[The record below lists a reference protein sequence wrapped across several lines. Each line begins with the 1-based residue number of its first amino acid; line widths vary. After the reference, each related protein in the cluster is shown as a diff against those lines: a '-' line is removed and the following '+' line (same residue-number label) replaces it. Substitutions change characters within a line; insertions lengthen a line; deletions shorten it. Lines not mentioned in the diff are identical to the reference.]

1 MNTDRCL
8 PRSSKLR
15 SGLACS
21 AWRCRGQLGGLEVDP
36 VAIVDTLERLS
47 HADGSAGWCGLIG
60 QATAFFGWLEPPVAK
75 ELLGSARRTCAHR
88 RFLPPQGGLSLAV
101 DGDYT
106 VEGRWT
112 FASGCLHSELI
123 QLGLFVMDGDRPAL
137 RPDGSPDWRFAYVRT
152 SEVEI
157 VDTWDPFG
165 LRGTGSNDIV
175 VRQLRVPPEH
185 MGMPMLD
192 APKSDDSIYQL
203 GFWGHTAVVLGPF
216 PLGVARRAL
225 DELEELLPAR
235 AARGGHV
242 PLVQDPQVHYE
253 LGRCRGALGA
263 ARSFLD
269 ETVGEVWNGICSGS
283 PATDADQQR
292 LRLAMQH
299 AMTAGLD
306 AIDVAY
312 RFAGT
317 SVLGRRA
324 RCSVVFATCTRR
336 GPISRS
342 VSRSIARRAAAPWV
356 STRTAR
362 TRRDSAPAAP
372 APRAPALSRSGPW
385 DLRRRRGRRFLQL
398 RPQRHDRIQRFG
410 GSGHLAAHQVA
421 DPVEHHRTGV

>member
-1 MNTDRCL
+1 MFNEVVEAARVTGGFGDEHRSL
-8 PRSSKLR
+8 PPEVIEAAKR
-15 SGLACS
+15 SGLFCMALP
-21 AWRCRGQLGGLEVDP
+21 GQLGGLEVDP
-36 VAIVDTLERLS
+36 AAIVDTLERLS

-75 ELLGSARRTCAHR
+75 ELLDSAPHVCASTVFAPTGRAVPRR
-88 RFLPPQGGLSLAV
+88 

-123 QLGLFVMDGDRPAL
+123 QLGLFVMDGDRPAS

-157 VDTWDPFG
+157 VDTWHPFG

-235 AARGGHV
+235 ASRGGHV

-317 SVLGRRA
+317 SVLGRKSA
-324 RCSVVFATCTRR
+324 LQRCFRDLHA
-336 GPISRS
+336 
-342 VSRSIARRAAAPWV
+342 
-356 STRTAR
+356 AR
-362 TRRDSAPAAP
+362 THFAFSLEVYRKTGRSALGVDSH
-372 APRAPALSRSGPW
+372 S
-385 DLRRRRGRRFLQL
+385 
-398 RPQRHDRIQRFG
+398 
-410 GSGHLAAHQVA
+410 
-421 DPVEHHRTGV
+421 

>member
-1 MNTDRCL
+1 M
-8 PRSSKLR
+8 
-15 SGLACS
+15 
-21 AWRCRGQLGGLEVDP
+21 
-36 VAIVDTLERLS
+36 
-47 HADGSAGWCGLIG
+47 
-60 QATAFFGWLEPPVAK
+60 
-75 ELLGSARRTCAHR
+75 ARRTCAHL
-88 RFLPPQGGLSLAV
+88 RFSRPQDGLSPRR

-123 QLGLFVMDGDRPAL
+123 QLGLFVMDGDRPAS

-203 GFWGHTAVVLGPF
+203 GFWGHAAVVLGLF

-235 AARGGHV
+235 ASRGGHV

-253 LGRCRGALGA
+253 TRPLPGCAGSRPVVPRRDGWGGVERHMFRLSGHRRRPATPPPGHA
-263 ARSFLD
+263 ARHDAPAS
-269 ETVGEVWNGICSGS
+269 TPSMSRTGS
-283 PATDADQQR
+283 P
-292 LRLAMQH
+292 
-299 AMTAGLD
+299 
-306 AIDVAY
+306 V
-312 RFAGT
+312 
-317 SVLGRRA
+317 RRSWVEKA

-362 TRRDSAPAAP
+362 TRPRLGTRPP
-372 APRAPALSRSGPW
+372 APRSPGP
-385 DLRRRRGRRFLQL
+385 
-398 RPQRHDRIQRFG
+398 PH
-410 GSGHLAAHQVA
+410 
-421 DPVEHHRTGV
+421 